1 MLCALCDRCVQRDSF
16 TSPKAFA
23 RRLSVTAFTSAENVA
38 RRAIDGSTRAARRAG
53 RPHAARA
60 TKKRTSVAD
69 PKLMGSK
76 PVTLNSSVAS
86 RRAVPAAASS
96 PIAVPAANSVAPRR
110 MTRRDLVAAR
120 AEREADAELART
132 LADAVRNPPV
142 DADARQQQ
150 RDRREA
156 AEQNRLQPARCQ
168 RSIDNRFERTR
179 VIDRLLGIDRADR
192 CRERRR
198 ERRRIAPRLDREL
211 TAELADVAENGFL
224 CVFCGFCG

>member
-1 MLCALCDRCVQRDSF
+1 M
-16 TSPKAFA
+16 
-23 RRLSVTAFTSAENVA
+23 
-38 RRAIDGSTRAARRAG
+38 
-53 RPHAARA
+53 
-60 TKKRTSVAD
+60 
-69 PKLMGSK
+69 
-76 PVTLNSSVAS
+76 
-86 RRAVPAAASS
+86 
-96 PIAVPAANSVAPRR
+96 
-110 MTRRDLVAAR
+110 AAR

-132 LADAVRNPPV
+132 LADAVRNHPV